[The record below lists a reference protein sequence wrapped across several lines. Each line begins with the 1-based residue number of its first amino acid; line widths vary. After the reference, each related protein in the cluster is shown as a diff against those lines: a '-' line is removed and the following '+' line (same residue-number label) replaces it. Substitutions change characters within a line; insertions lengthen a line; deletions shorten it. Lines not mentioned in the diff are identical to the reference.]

1 MVLNVAPAESDMP
14 YKVLIV
20 DDHPLVRDG
29 LCGLLALLPGG
40 AQLYTAGSAA
50 QALEQAECHAPL
62 DIVLLDYNLPDGRA
76 EDLIPALKARGGA
89 PILVVS
95 AAEDN
100 ATVASV
106 MQCGAS
112 GFLAK
117 SKASASILEAVKQV
131 LAGRVF
137 NSSANL
143 GSEHATAAVRPVLS
157 ARMLDVLF
165 MLDQGLTNKQ
175 IALQLGT
182 AEKTVKNHVGLLFV
196 QLGTANRLQAIRK
209 ARDLGILK

>member
-1 MVLNVAPAESDMP
+1 MT
-14 YKVLIV
+14 YRVLIV

-29 LCGLLALLPGG
+29 LCGLLAMLPGG
-40 AQLYTAGSAA
+40 AMLYTAGSAA

-76 EDLIPALKARGGA
+76 EDLIPALKARGSA

-95 AAEDN
+95 AAEDS

-106 MQCGAS
+106 MRCGAS

-117 SKASASILEAVKQV
+117 SKASASILDAVKQV
-131 LAGRVF
+131 LAGKVF
-137 NSSANL
+137 SSCANL
-143 GSEHATAAVRPVLS
+143 TLDHPIEAARPVLS
-157 ARMLDVLF
+157 ARLLDVLF

-182 AEKTVKNHVGLLFV
+182 AEKTIKNHVGLLFV
-196 QLGTANRLQAIRK
+196 QLGTANRLQAIRR